1 MPNLNLAFTA
11 AKMDYKMN
19 IKTRLS
25 IQFTMSVLGILL
37 VFCMLVY
44 YFSYSS
50 QLSIFRQ
57 NLLVRAQN
65 TAILLINVQEVDSTL
80 LKKIYQTTKSL
91 EEEEIVLSDSND
103 KMLYS
108 DKIQDLININYLH
121 SSHSDSPEYF
131 SIGKKDGVLYNH
143 RVNDQLY
150 HVYVLAYDKYR
161 TENLNGLKVV
171 LLWSIL
177 FSICLS
183 VWTSYFF
190 SKVAMQPISNII
202 TKVKEINSSKLSSR
216 LDEGKKLDEIE
227 QLAITFNKMLSELEL
242 VFRSQDE
249 FVSNA
254 SHELRTPLAIMIAES
269 DYILSRNRNPEQY
282 AVHIARLT
290 EDLRNLNLLINS
302 LLELAHLN
310 GDKTILLSHLRIDEL
325 VFSAIQSV
333 KVKYPGRKILP
344 KIEYSDDE
352 NDFIINGNPGL
363 LEIAFKNLIENA
375 CKFSSSEVEVKISK
389 LNDGVVVGITDFG
402 VGIPENEI
410 RNIFKPFNRA
420 TNAKFIGGFGI
431 GLSIVSKIVELH
443 AAEIKVVSTLNIGTR
458 FELYFG
464 I

>member
-1 MPNLNLAFTA
+1 
-11 AKMDYKMN
+11 MN

-25 IQFTMSVLGILL
+25 IQFTMSVLGILV

-103 KMLYS
+103 KVLYS
-108 DKIQDLININYLH
+108 DKIHDLKNISYTH
-121 SSHSDSPEYF
+121 SSHSVSPEYF

-161 TENLNGLKVV
+161 KENLGGLKVV

-190 SKVAMQPISNII
+190 SKVSMQPISNII
-202 TKVKEINSSKLSSR
+202 AKVKEINSSKLSSR
-216 LDEGKKLDEIE
+216 LDEGKRQDEIE

-242 VFRSQDE
+242 VFKSQDE

-269 DYILSRNRNPEQY
+269 DYIISRKRNPEQY
-282 AVHIARLT
+282 EVHIARLT

-310 GDKTILLSHLRIDEL
+310 GDKNILLSNLRIDEL
-325 VFSAIQSV
+325 VFNAIQSV

-344 KIEYSDDE
+344 KIEYSDNE

-389 LNDGVVVGITDFG
+389 SKDGVVVRITDYG

-410 RNIFKPFNRA
+410 GNIFKPFNRA

-431 GLSIVSKIVELH
+431 GLSIVAKIVELH
-443 AAEIKVVSTLNIGTR
+443 AAEIKVSSTLNKGTS
-458 FELYFG
+458 FEILFG
-464 I
+464 N